1 MVLFPSYWLLLSLPC
16 PQPRHHKQPSPH
28 TGELVML
35 LLGQHYLEL
44 STEPNSDNQKERGSS
59 LTVPGGNLD
68 RLLKV
73 K

>member
-1 MVLFPSYWLLLSLPC
+1 MF
-16 PQPRHHKQPSPH
+16 
-28 TGELVML
+28 

-44 STEPNSDNQKERGSS
+44 STEPNSDNQKERGLGS